1 MASVP
6 PLFATLLLADARLP
20 SGGHAQSA
28 GVEPALLAGLD
39 PAEAFAALRRH
50 SAFRGAV
57 ARGAVVVEMPR
68 LDPPELA
75 LEVER
80 KRLGFGAA
88 RDGEGALGPLD
99 RAGVRAWMDR
109 MERTFARVEPWLP

>member
-1 MASVP
+1 P
-6 PLFATLLLADARLP
+6 PRRHPTQQHHHGMDI
-20 SGGHAQSA
+20 AQRCVNRE
-28 GVEPALLAGLD
+28 GPD
-39 PAEAFAALRRH
+39 PAEAFAPIRRH
-50 SAFRGAV
+50 SAVRGAI

-88 RDGEGALGPLD
+88 RDGEGGLGPLN
-99 RAGVRAWMDR
+99 RAGIRAWMER
-109 MERTFARVEPWLP
+109 MERAFAPVEPWLP